1 MDRNTL
7 VAFFLIALIMI
18 FTPYY
23 MDIVSPPQEQQPAAQ
38 QTEIDSLAV
47 VAPSKQSV
55 ASMPQKKSDRPVS
68 VDEKFITVE
77 NSLYQATLSSINGG
91 SFTSFSLK
99 NYKQK
104 ERTGLE
110 YYFVIESKNG
120 EQLGLV
126 RVYDLL
132 SDSFCWGSWLIKD
145 GAPIYTA
152 IESMLLIYNFG
163 FHVLNKEMAR
173 IDVRN
178 KNEKVLN
185 IHKNFGAK
193 VVEVDEIDTF
203 FNLSKAV
210 YLKKIDKF
218 KKYLK

>member
-1 MDRNTL
+1 MVDFMPHSTKPCMKTIQGKNINLRLAEVKDAEFILELRMQTHKTE
-7 VAFFLIALIMI
+7 FL
-18 FTPYY
+18 
-23 MDIVSPPQEQQPAAQ
+23 SQ
-38 QTEIDSLAV
+38 
-47 VAPSKQSV
+47 
-55 ASMPQKKSDRPVS
+55 
-68 VDEKFITVE
+68 VE
-77 NSLYQATLSSINGG
+77 NNLEKQQAW
-91 SFTSFSLK
+91 LK

>member
-104 ERTGLE
+104 DSSFVGLINGINKNNLMLSYLSE
-110 YYFVIESKNG
+110 DGEIVELSEPWQISYESISRGNKKPSKISRF
-120 EQLGLV
+120 LP
-126 RVYDLL
+126 RH
-132 SDSFCWGSWLIKD
+132 
-145 GAPIYTA
+145 
-152 IESMLLIYNFG
+152 IYNRYFC
-163 FHVLNKEMAR
+163 
-173 IDVRN
+173 
-178 KNEKVLN
+178 
-185 IHKNFGAK
+185 
-193 VVEVDEIDTF
+193 
-203 FNLSKAV
+203 
-210 YLKKIDKF
+210 
-218 KKYLK
+218 